1 MTMPYG
7 RKKVKKLLLEARMPA
22 DLRAGVPVVADAG
35 GVIRWIPGVTGPQP
49 ASPKAGG
56 EAPTV
61 GGEAPQWYMEV
72 NISREVPQQSDRGGP
87 V

>member
-22 DLRAGVPVVADAG
+22 DLRAGVPVVADADG
-35 GVIRWIPGVTGPQP
+35 TVRWIPGIAGPP
-49 ASPKAGG
+49 RAAPKAGG
-56 EAPTV
+56 EAK
-61 GGEAPQWYMEV
+61 QWCLEV
-72 NISREVPQQSDRGGP
+72 NISREIPQHSDRGGP